1 MTLAQALPAVLVA
14 NRGEIALRIMRTL
27 RRLGIRSIAVYHAL
41 DRHAPH
47 VAFADAAIELRG
59 DPPVAAYLDIPQLVA
74 AAKTSGA
81 TAVHP
86 GYGFLSEN
94 AAFPRAL
101 AGAGI
106 GWIGPHADAIA
117 AMGDKIAAKRLAVE
131 AGVSVVPGSDGAV
144 AEVAEAEAAAA
155 AVGYPVMLKASAGGG
170 GKGLRIVRAA
180 AELAPAF
187 AAAQAE
193 AAASFGDGRIFVEKF
208 IERPRHIEIQI
219 AADRHGN
226 VIHLGERECSL
237 QRRNQKI
244 LEEAPSPFITPET
257 RAAMGAEAVALA
269 AAVGYDSLGTM
280 EFIVGADHAFYFIEM
295 NTRLQVE
302 HPVTEAIT
310 GYDLVEL
317 QLRAAAGEPLGISQQ
332 DVRFEGAAIELRI
345 CAEDPDAGFMPS
357 TGPVL
362 RLDTPDPGAARFDSG
377 IIAGAVVTAAFD
389 PLLAKLIVKG
399 ATREDAIALAQ
410 HAANDTCILGVTTN
424 LPYLRRLLK
433 LPAFHAGETHTGLL
447 ADAAADLAKP
457 KLSSIDRVAMLAAV
471 AQRADAVRYAL
482 ARTPS
487 PLSAIGQWS
496 NV

>member
-1 MTLAQALPAVLVA
+1 MTIAETLPAILVA

-27 RRLGIRSIAVYHAL
+27 RRLGIRAIAVYHAL
-41 DRHAPH
+41 DRNAPH
-47 VAFADAAIELRG
+47 VAFADAAVELKG

-74 AAKTSGA
+74 AAKASGA
-81 TAVHP
+81 AAVHP

-101 AGAGI
+101 TEAGI
-106 GWIGPHADAIA
+106 GWIGPHAEAIA
-117 AMGDKIAAKRLAVE
+117 AMGDKIAAKRLAVQ
-131 AGVSVVPGSDGAV
+131 AGVSVVPGSAGAV
-144 AEVAEAEAAAA
+144 AHATDAEAAAE

-170 GKGLRIVRAA
+170 GKGLRIVRDP

-193 AAASFGDGRIFVEKF
+193 AEASFGDGRIFVEKF

-219 AADRHGN
+219 AADRHGH

-269 AAVGYDSLGTM
+269 GAVSYDSLGTI
-280 EFIVGADHAFYFIEM
+280 EFIVGADRSFYFIEM

-317 QLRAAAGEPLGISQQ
+317 QLRAAAGEPLGIRQD
-332 DVRFEGAAIELRI
+332 DVRFNGAAIELRI

-362 RLDTPDPGAARFDSG
+362 RLNMPDPTHARFDSG
-377 IIAGAVVTAAFD
+377 IAAGAVVTAAFD

-399 ATREDAIALAQ
+399 ATRDEAIARAVE
-410 HAANDTCILGVTTN
+410 AASETCILGVTTN
-424 LPYLRRLLK
+424 LPYLRRLLN
-433 LPAFHAGETHTGLL
+433 LPAFRAGETHTGLL
-447 ADAAADLAKP
+447 ADAAAELAKP
-457 KLSSIDRVAMLAAV
+457 ELSETDRAAMLAAV
-471 AQRADAVRYAL
+471 AARADTIRHAL
-482 ARTPS
+482 ARLPE
-487 PLSAIGQWS
+487 PLSAIGQWR
-496 NV
+496 NT